1 MLETGQVDLHDFQS
15 HLDDRFDRLEAKLDS
30 HGEKLS
36 NHLERLSKAEEAI
49 SWLRGHV
56 KLVVTIGISVGGA
69 LLSAVLKY
77 GMHR

>member
-1 MLETGQVDLHDFQS
+1 MDLHDFQS
-15 HLDDRFDRLEAKLDS
+15 HLDDQFGLKSVKLDS
-30 HGEKLS
+30 HDEKLS

-56 KLVVTIGISVGGA
+56 KLVVTIGISVVGA
-69 LLSAVLKY
+69 LMSAVLKY